1 MSFSLN
7 EDVTSKLSALGNK
20 GKIIRNKSLRAGR
33 DLVIEKLEAN
43 TPYENQSDR
52 SWKGQR
58 EMDKIT
64 GHKTTFK
71 HMKDDIVYS
80 GVDQTGAVKIGF
92 GKDTYWRVHFVEL
105 GTINQ
110 PARPFISDT
119 LSDSRDGYKSLI
131 EKTVREELGI

>member
-1 MSFSLN
+1 MSFSVD
-7 EDVTSKLSALGNK
+7 EDVTSNLSSLGRK
-20 GKIIRNKSLRAGR
+20 GKTIRNKALRAGR
-33 DLVIEKLEAN
+33 DLVVHNLEAN

-71 HMKDDIVYS
+71 HLKDDIVYS
-80 GVDQTGAVKIGF
+80 GIDQTGAVKVGF
-92 GKDTYWRVHFVEL
+92 GPDTYWRVHFVEL

-110 PARPFISDT
+110 APQPFISNT
-119 LSDSRDGYKSLI
+119 LNQSQEEYKDII
-131 EKTVREELGI
+131 EKTVREELGL